1 MTKNNQTTPKGWTE
15 KSFQDC
21 FSVAKKL
28 SGIKKSEYGISG
40 KFPVIDQG
48 QNFITAYSNDDKFV
62 QDSLPSIVFGDHTR
76 VIKYINFSYIL
87 GNDGTKVFSAK
98 NGYNLRFLYY
108 LLSGL
113 EIPNTGYNRHFKYLE
128 NESFRLPLDIKE
140 QQKIAEILGVVDE
153 DIEKTEKVIEETEKL
168 KRGLMRELLAKK
180 DYKIGKFSDLVLI
193 RNEKFDPKQNP
204 SKKYIGLEHLGQNS
218 GMLLNFGES
227 SETQSLK
234 SIFKKG
240 DILFGKLRPYLRK
253 YWKAEFDGV
262 CTTEILVF
270 EPKIE
275 TDSNFIFQLIQT
287 DGFIN
292 ASNSKSFGT
301 KMPRT
306 DWGIIS
312 KYRVCIPGPE
322 ERKEI
327 GNILSSF
334 DNKIEINKKLK
345 DKLTSLKRGLMQD
358 LLTGKVR
365 TT

>member
-1 MTKNNQTTPKGWTE
+1 M
-15 KSFQDC
+15 
-21 FSVAKKL
+21 
-28 SGIKKSEYGISG
+28 
-40 KFPVIDQG
+40 
-48 QNFITAYSNDDKFV
+48 
-62 QDSLPSIVFGDHTR
+62 
-76 VIKYINFSYIL
+76 
-87 GNDGTKVFSAK
+87 
-98 NGYNLRFLYY
+98 
-108 LLSGL
+108 
-113 EIPNTGYNRHFKYLE
+113 
-128 NESFRLPLDIKE
+128 
-140 QQKIAEILGVVDE
+140 
-153 DIEKTEKVIEETEKL
+153 
-168 KRGLMRELLAKK
+168 
-180 DYKIGKFSDLVLI
+180 
-193 RNEKFDPKQNP
+193 
-204 SKKYIGLEHLGQNS
+204 GQNS